1 MLYQRMKIINMK
13 KILFLLS
20 LGLWVSVNAKHGNPT
35 YASDVASIIYAK
47 CSNCH
52 SPGNIAPFPLVN
64 FNQVLDNRFAIQN
77 SVQKG
82 SMPPWLADNTYQQYA
97 HNKSLTEDEK
107 DKIIDWVN
115 NGAPRGDVNLEP
127 PSPTF
132 SNKGTLINPDQ
143 IFTIPTYTLA
153 GDKDDYRCFVIPIN
167 NLEAKFIKSIEFLPA
182 NKNVVHHILL
192 FTDSTNSCKLL
203 DDADPLPGYQSF
215 GGVGSNKALLTQL
228 WAPGGTAYTFPNGLG
243 NRIAANS
250 YFVLQVHYAPGFKG
264 EKDSSQFVINWN
276 KETTIRST
284 SLAAIL
290 NHSTSI
296 INGPLKIP
304 ADSIKTFYSKFKIP
318 FDISLLGVL
327 PHMHLIGK
335 KIKAYGV
342 TLLGDTIHLIKIDN
356 WDFHWQAN
364 YSFKKLMKI
373 PAGTT
378 FYGEAVYDNT
388 VNNPY
393 NPSSP
398 PKLVVR
404 GESTLDEM
412 MLIYFN
418 YLRYQPGDENISQED
433 SLKTSVSTNVLLP
446 KNVQVFPNPATDKIN
461 VWSENKIYTL
471 TLFDINGKMV
481 LTKDNTNFM
490 DTDKLKGG
498 IYFLV
503 ITFEN
508 SKTYK
513 KIIIE

>member
-1 MLYQRMKIINMK
+1 MQIRFLVINR
-13 KILFLLS
+13 
-20 LGLWVSVNAKHGNPT
+20 
-35 YASDVASIIYAK
+35 
-47 CSNCH
+47 
-52 SPGNIAPFPLVN
+52 LVE
-64 FNQVLDNRFAIQN
+64 
-77 SVQKG
+77 
-82 SMPPWLADNTYQQYA
+82 LA
-97 HNKSLTEDEK
+97 
-107 DKIIDWVN
+107 
-115 NGAPRGDVNLEP
+115 
-127 PSPTF
+127 
-132 SNKGTLINPDQ
+132 
-143 IFTIPTYTLA
+143 
-153 GDKDDYRCFVIPIN
+153 
-167 NLEAKFIKSIEFLPA
+167 
-182 NKNVVHHILL
+182 
-192 FTDSTNSCKLL
+192 
-203 DDADPLPGYQSF
+203 
-215 GGVGSNKALLTQL
+215 SNKALLTQL
-228 WAPGGTAYTFPNGLG
+228 WAPRGTAYTFPNGLG

-290 NHSTSI
+290 NHSTTI
-296 INGPLKIP
+296 INGPLEIP

-418 YLRYQPGDENISQED
+418 YLRYQPGDENISQVD

-461 VWSENKIYTL
+461 VWSKNKIYML

-498 IYFLV
+498 IYFLE

>member
-1 MLYQRMKIINMK
+1 M
-13 KILFLLS
+13 
-20 LGLWVSVNAKHGNPT
+20 
-35 YASDVASIIYAK
+35 
-47 CSNCH
+47 
-52 SPGNIAPFPLVN
+52 
-64 FNQVLDNRFAIQN
+64 
-77 SVQKG
+77 
-82 SMPPWLADNTYQQYA
+82 
-97 HNKSLTEDEK
+97 
-107 DKIIDWVN
+107 
-115 NGAPRGDVNLEP
+115 
-127 PSPTF
+127 
-132 SNKGTLINPDQ
+132 
-143 IFTIPTYTLA
+143 
-153 GDKDDYRCFVIPIN
+153 
-167 NLEAKFIKSIEFLPA
+167 
-182 NKNVVHHILL
+182 
-192 FTDSTNSCKLL
+192 
-203 DDADPLPGYQSF
+203 
-215 GGVGSNKALLTQL
+215 
-228 WAPGGTAYTFPNGLG
+228 
-243 NRIAANS
+243 
-250 YFVLQVHYAPGFKG
+250 
-264 EKDSSQFVINWN
+264 
-276 KETTIRST
+276 
-284 SLAAIL
+284 AAIL

-296 INGPLKIP
+296 INGPLEIP

-461 VWSENKIYTL
+461 VWSKNKIYML

-498 IYFLV
+498 IYFLE

>member
-1 MLYQRMKIINMK
+1 MKIINMK
-13 KILFLLS
+13 SILFLLS

-64 FNQVLDNRFAIQN
+64 FNQVLDNRFAVQN

-82 SMPPWLADNTYQQYA
+82 SMPPWLADNNYQQYA

-228 WAPGGTAYTFPNGLG
+228 WAPGGTAYTFPNGLR

-264 EKDSSQFVINWN
+264 EKI
-276 KETTIRST
+276 
-284 SLAAIL
+284 
-290 NHSTSI
+290 
-296 INGPLKIP
+296 
-304 ADSIKTFYSKFKIP
+304 
-318 FDISLLGVL
+318 
-327 PHMHLIGK
+327 
-335 KIKAYGV
+335 
-342 TLLGDTIHLIKIDN
+342 
-356 WDFHWQAN
+356 
-364 YSFKKLMKI
+364 
-373 PAGTT
+373 
-378 FYGEAVYDNT
+378 
-388 VNNPY
+388 
-393 NPSSP
+393 
-398 PKLVVR
+398 VR
-404 GESTLDEM
+404 NL
-412 MLIYFN
+412 
-418 YLRYQPGDENISQED
+418 
-433 SLKTSVSTNVLLP
+433 
-446 KNVQVFPNPATDKIN
+446 
-461 VWSENKIYTL
+461 
-471 TLFDINGKMV
+471 
-481 LTKDNTNFM
+481 
-490 DTDKLKGG
+490 
-498 IYFLV
+498 
-503 ITFEN
+503 
-508 SKTYK
+508 
-513 KIIIE
+513 